1 MSELKIKQVD
11 LGAAPTAARPDPFDA
26 MAIPKPAAFDLD
38 QFASEGPTM
47 GVKRLPMALPVRKFS
62 DLKDFGRLHPDDAYW
77 SKPLALV
84 GIPVKGQRH
93 KVLHLIR
100 PDLAEKH
107 LPAPLVNRRRLA
119 LGTDPEGKLFLCEVP
134 CDNLDNAWNK
144 SNLEA
149 CEYAKTR
156 WVRAD
161 SKNDIGLEGYEISF
175 PLSTKAF
182 REPEWPVQPL
192 SEIIGIAFKDR
203 VIMSDDHPAL
213 LRLIGAEQPQA

>member
-1 MSELKIKQVD
+1 MAELKPK
-11 LGAAPTAARPDPFDA
+11 PTSTTIVNLDD
-26 MAIPKPAAFDLD
+26 MAIPKPPTFDLD
-38 QFASEGPTM
+38 QFASDGPTM

-62 DLKDFGRLHPDDAYW
+62 DLKDFGRLHPDDEAYW

-93 KVLHLIR
+93 KVPHLIR
-100 PDLAEKH
+100 TDLAEKH
-107 LPAPLVNRRRLA
+107 LPAPLINRRRLA

-144 SNLEA
+144 SNLDA

-161 SKNDIGLEGYEISF
+161 SKNDVGLEGYEISF

-182 REPEWPVQPL
+182 REPEWPAQPL
-192 SEIIGIAFKDR
+192 SELIGIAFKER

-213 LRLIGAEQPQA
+213 LRLIGAEPPQA

>member
-1 MSELKIKQVD
+1 MAELKPKPISTNDVNLD
-11 LGAAPTAARPDPFDA
+11 E

-38 QFASEGPTM
+38 QFACDGPAM

-62 DLKDFGRLHPDDAYW
+62 DLRDFGRLHPDDAYW

-93 KVLHLIR
+93 KVPHLIR
-100 PDLAEKH
+100 SDLAEKH
-107 LPAPLVNRRRLA
+107 LPARLINRRRLA

-144 SNLEA
+144 SNLDA

-161 SKNDIGLEGYEISF
+161 SKNDVGLEGYEISF

-182 REPEWPVQPL
+182 REPEWPAQPL
-192 SEIIGIAFKDR
+192 SELIGIAFKDR
-203 VIMSDDHPAL
+203 AIMSDDHPAL
-213 LRLIGAEQPQA
+213 LRLIGAEQQQA